1 MQPRSVQ
8 ETPSGQRGGVSLFRA
23 WIPAVIPPTLFAA
36 WGALWGVQSS
46 LLVPAGIGLT
56 VMSFWV
62 GWHRQEAL
70 RFRSWFREKR
80 TRMPPLSHGIWEET
94 FAEGYHWRRH
104 QEIQRQQLNAQVGQL
119 QDALQALPD
128 ALLLMDREGRLLWV
142 NPAAVRLLHLRWPED
157 SGTPLSLWLRMPG
170 VRTFLAGDGP
180 AAITLTLPE
189 GDSRVLEG
197 LRYPLDGA
205 GVLVLFQDVTRLR
218 QLEQVRQDFVAN
230 VSHELRSPLTVILGF
245 LENLLD
251 GPLGEDLDAGPQL
264 RLMEAE
270 GQRMQSLVEDL
281 LSLARMESADP
292 DPERCEMVHVSQ
304 IIERTRESLAGQIAE
319 KNLLLRLDLDRDL
332 AIFMEPLDL
341 RSIVQNLM
349 ENAVKYVPSG
359 RDITVF
365 WGQDGL
371 GLLFRVTDS
380 GEGIAPEHL
389 QRITE
394 RFYRVDRGR
403 SRRMGG
409 TGLGLSIVRHAAE
422 RYGGQLQIQSDPGQ
436 GSRFQVR
443 FPLQLERHPLR
454 SPEAGRPKATRA
466 S

>member
-1 MQPRSVQ
+1 MN
-8 ETPSGQRGGVSLFRA
+8 LFRA
-23 WIPAVIPPTLFAA
+23 WIPALVPLALFAV
-36 WGALWGVQSS
+36 WGTLWETRSS
-46 LLVPAGIGLT
+46 LLVPAGAAMGL
-56 VMSFWV
+56 MSIWV

-142 NPAAVRLLHLRWPED
+142 NPAAVRLLHLHWPED
-157 SGTPLSLWLRMPG
+157 SGTPLSFWLRMPG
-170 VRTFLAGDGP
+170 VRAFLAGDGP
-180 AAITLTLPE
+180 AAITLSLPD
-189 GDSRVLEG
+189 GDARVVEG

-205 GVLVLFQDVTRLR
+205 GVLVLFRDVTRLR

-251 GPLGEDLDAGPQL
+251 GPLGEDLEAGPQL

-270 GQRMQSLVEDL
+270 GRRMQSLVEDL

-292 DPERCEMVHVSQ
+292 DPERCEMVPVGRV
-304 IIERTRESLAGQIAE
+304 IETARESLAGQIAE
-319 KNLLLRLDLDRDL
+319 KNLRFRLDVDGEL

-349 ENAVKYVPSG
+349 ENAVKYVPPG
-359 RDITVF
+359 RDIAVF
-365 WGQDGL
+365 WGRDDR
-371 GLLFRVTDS
+371 GLLFRVADT

-436 GSRFQVR
+436 GSRFQVW
-443 FPLQLERHPLR
+443 FPPQLEGHASLVPA
-454 SPEAGRPKATRA
+454 AGRSQTARV